1 MQNNYISFKF
11 LYPEYIKDFKIFFVF
26 VFGFCICIWI
36 LMYTDFKT
44 NYLVGQG
51 SQDGIQT
58 VTKESNSAIYV

>member
-1 MQNNYISFKF
+1 MHH
-11 LYPEYIKDFKIFFVF
+11 DHVF
-26 VFGFCICIWI
+26 VKTHRTLQYKEWI

-44 NYLVGQG
+44 SYLVGQG